1 MRTTDIINWI
11 RTGLLTLP
19 LYGLLTFWS
28 TLDPQPDQSK
38 DPEAWARFVS
48 TPSYLVSHLFGSIA
62 GTIFAILGIFALGA
76 YLANSRAGRL
86 GMVAMVTT
94 VLGQALFL
102 VIGGISTFATP
113 AIGRA
118 YLEGTKAVMQ
128 VEFPSAMMLTFLAG
142 ILLALVGNVLMGLA
156 IWRSGTLPRWAGIIW
171 IVSAVMFYVLGVVLG
186 QATTGASLVTQ
197 PIASLLIVA
206 SGGWIAFSALRRP
219 YVETVGA
226 GARGCGSQRVPIATI
241 SKLGSYGEFDVRSA
255 LFLDVYGDRFEGSL

>member
-1 MRTTDIINWI
+1 MRTTSIANWI
-11 RTGLLTLP
+11 RTGLLALP
-19 LYGLLTFWS
+19 VYGLLTFWS

-38 DPEAWARFVS
+38 DPAAWARFVS
-48 TPSYLVSHLFGSIA
+48 TPSYLVSHLFGSIG
-62 GTIFAILGIFALGA
+62 GTIFGILGIFALGA

-86 GMVAMVTT
+86 GMVAMVMT

-118 YLEGTKAVMQ
+118 YVEGTKAVMQ

-142 ILLALVGNVLMGLA
+142 ILLALVGNVLLGVA
-156 IWRSGTLPRWAGIIW
+156 VWRSGTLPRWAGIVW

-197 PIASLLIVA
+197 PIASLLIVV

-219 YVETVGA
+219 YGETADVGA
-226 GARGCGSQRVPIATI
+226 RPRV
-241 SKLGSYGEFDVRSA
+241 R
-255 LFLDVYGDRFEGSL
+255 

>member
-28 TLDPQPDQSK
+28 TLDPQPDQNK

-48 TPSYLVSHLFGSIA
+48 APSYLVSHLFGSIA

-197 PIASLLIVA
+197 PITSLLIVA

-226 GARGCGSQRVPIATI
+226 GARPRV
-241 SKLGSYGEFDVRSA
+241 R
-255 LFLDVYGDRFEGSL
+255 